1 MIDLMKKT
9 MLSGIGLALK
19 TKEEVEDFAK
29 DLEKKFNLGEEDGK
43 KFLSDIKQKYS
54 DAQDKLEQKVE
65 KLVKDTL
72 KKMDLV
78 TNEDLKGLK
87 KEIRDLK
94 KAMTDTS
101 EQ

>member
-9 MLSGIGLALK
+9 ILSGIGLALK

-29 DLEKKFNLGEEDGK
+29 DLEKKYNLGEEDGK
-43 KFLSDIKQKYS
+43 KFLSDIKQKYR
-54 DAQDKLEQKVE
+54 DAQDKLEGKVE

-94 KAMTDTS
+94 KAMTDTT

>member
-19 TKEEVEDFAK
+19 TKEEVEEFAK

-43 KFLSDIKQKYS
+43 KFLSDIKKKYS
-54 DAQDKLEQKVE
+54 DAQTKLEQKVE
-65 KLVKDTL
+65 KLVKDAL

-87 KEIRDLK
+87 KEIRELK
-94 KAMTDTS
+94 KAMSDKP
-101 EQ
+101 EP

>member
-1 MIDLMKKT
+1 MIEMMKKT

-29 DLEKKFNLGEEDGK
+29 DLEKKFNLGEKDGK
-43 KFLSDIKQKYS
+43 KFLSDVKKKYN
-54 DAQDKLEQKVE
+54 DAQEKLEQKVE

-78 TNEDLKGLK
+78 TNEY
-87 KEIRDLK
+87 
-94 KAMTDTS
+94 
-101 EQ
+101 